1 MSAAGGNELATPAD
15 GSVATEARLRQYL
28 EKLTVDLRR
37 SKRRV
42 DDLEGRAREP
52 IAIVAMSCR
61 YPGGADSPER
71 LWELV
76 SEGRDAIDAFPAD
89 RGWDLER
96 IYHPEPGRP
105 GTCYARAGGFVDD
118 VAEFDP
124 GFFGISPREAL
135 VMDPQQRLLL
145 EASWQALERGGLDPR
160 SLRGTPVGVF
170 AGVMSQE
177 YEAAEV
183 GIAAGMT
190 SSIVSGRVAYAL
202 GLEGPAITVD
212 TACSSSLVA
221 MHLAAQSLR
230 AGECSLALAGGVTVL
245 TTPNPLILFSRQR
258 GLAPDGRCKSFAEA
272 ADGVGWGEGVGILVL
287 ERLAEAREN
296 GHPVLATIR
305 GSAVNQDGASNGLTA
320 PNGPSQERVIRQAL
334 ANAGLEP
341 KDVDAVEA
349 HGTGTTL
356 GDPIEAGAL
365 LATYGQGRER
375 PLWLGSVKSNIGHTQ
390 AGAGVAG
397 VIKTVMAMREGELP
411 KTLHVDSPSSNVDWE
426 AGAIELLTE
435 SVPWQPG
442 DRPRRAAVSSFGMSG
457 TNAHVILEAEAS
469 PASAELEGEDE
480 GASAGPLLPGALL
493 LPLSARSEAG
503 LRAQAARLAAHLKRN
518 PELEPVDVAY
528 SLATTR
534 ASFEHRAIVA
544 EPDRTGVL
552 AALDAVARG
561 EWTGPVVAGVASA
574 ERRPVFLFGGQ
585 GSQWPGMGLEL
596 LDASPF
602 FARRMRACE
611 EALSPFVEWSL
622 EETLREADGQWLDR
636 LDVVQPALFAVMA
649 SLAELWRELGV
660 EPAAVVGHSQGEI
673 AAAYVAGGLSLED
686 AARIVALRARAMAK
700 IAGQGGMLSVS
711 LPASQ
716 LPARLE
722 PFGERVSLAA
732 INGPA
737 SLVVSGEP
745 AALAELAAS
754 CERDGVR
761 ARTVA
766 VDYAAHSAQVDAL
779 RAELVEAFAPISPRA
794 GTIPFH
800 STVTGEALDTA
811 ELGAEYWCRNL
822 REAVLFEP
830 VVRSLLANGHR
841 TFIEI
846 SPHPVLGFGLS
857 ETIDDALPA
866 EATATVLGTLR
877 REDGGPARFSMSLAE
892 AGASGVAVGWE
903 ALFAGSGASP
913 VDLPTYPF
921 QRKRYWLAPAAAGA
935 DPVALGQAAAEHP
948 LLGASLSTATGQQL
962 LLTGRIA
969 LATHPWL
976 GEQAVHGAPLLPA
989 AAFLEMAL
997 RAAAE
1002 AGCEAVEELRLC
1014 SPLVLPEH
1022 GAFQVQ
1028 VSVGEP
1034 GEDGARKISIH
1045 SRPEPDREGDEE
1057 DEEGEEWTC
1066 NAEGSLGR
1074 EAPPAPEPP
1083 SSWPPAGAQPL
1094 DVEDLYDRLADQ
1106 GVELGTAFQGLA
1118 AAWRV
1123 GEGLCAEIELA
1134 EEQLEQAPRFSL
1146 HPALSQLALQLVAL
1160 EGGGGDAELPA
1171 LLGAVSVHS
1180 PGATKLR
1187 VWSVAGD
1194 AEDGACLG
1202 FADGDGKSLGAV
1214 RGLVCAPVAVEQ
1226 VEGARRSRRE
1236 PLLQLEWIE
1245 VDAPPVTGEASPEL
1259 VVEDSFASLAGE
1271 GVPPRAAQAAT
1282 QRALELLQGWIAGER
1297 LGDSRLAILTR
1308 GAVAPAADEEPDL
1321 AAASLW
1327 GLVRSA
1333 QAEYPGSFVLVDVDD
1348 SEPSRQSLAAALELT
1363 AEEPQLAIRQGRV
1376 LAPRLA
1382 RLAGE
1387 EEEATAPTLDPES
1400 TVLVSGAGG
1409 GLGALVAGHLAERH
1423 GARNLLLVCTGSEE
1437 LDDVAALK
1445 MRLDELG
1452 CSARVEDCDIADRE
1466 QLRRLLDSIDP
1477 AHPLG
1482 MVVHATRV
1490 LDDGVLGALDPERLE
1505 RVMRPKVDAAWNLH
1519 ELTAS
1524 SQLSEFLLFSSVS
1537 GVLGGAAQANYAAAN
1552 AFLDALATH
1561 RHARGLAATSLA
1573 WGLVDLGEDDE
1584 GLGEAGRARM
1594 ARAGIAP
1601 LEADLA
1607 LVLLDRAR
1615 AAGEPLLV
1623 PIELERAG
1631 LRAQAR
1637 EGLLPAIMRGLVRDS
1652 GRRGG
1657 AQASLAER
1665 LLGVPRDERPALVLE
1680 LVRDHV
1686 AAVLGYA
1693 SGQEVEAERA
1703 FLDLG
1708 FDSLAAVEFR
1718 NRLSAATGLRLPPT
1732 LAFDYPSPA
1741 ALAGYL
1747 VAAADP
1753 EGVDSPEAEI
1763 DEALESLEARLAA
1776 VGGDRGA
1783 RERVSMRLRTA
1794 LAGLSGG
1801 EAGEAEAEMAADDL
1815 GSMSDDEVFALID
1828 EEIGDG

>member
-1 MSAAGGNELATPAD
+1 MSAAGGSELAVPAD

-42 DDLEGRAREP
+42 DDLEGRSREP

-71 LWELV
+71 LWGLLR
-76 SEGRDAIDAFPAD
+76 EGRDAIDAFPAD

-96 IYHPEPGRP
+96 IYHPDPGRP

-160 SLRGTPVGVF
+160 SLRGAPVGVF

-183 GIAAGMT
+183 GIAPGMT

-202 GLEGPAITVD
+202 GLEGPAITID

-272 ADGVGWGEGVGILVL
+272 ADGVGWGEGVGVLVL

-356 GDPIEAGAL
+356 GDPIEVGAL
-365 LATYGQGRER
+365 LATYGQDREK
-375 PLWLGSVKSNIGHTQ
+375 PLRLGSIKSNIGHTQ

-397 VIKTVMAMREGELP
+397 VIKTVMAMREGVLP
-411 KTLHVDSPSSNVDWE
+411 KTLHVDSPSSKVDWK

-435 SVPWQPG
+435 PVPWQPG

-457 TNAHVILEAEAS
+457 TNAHVILEAEES
-469 PASAELEGEDE
+469 PPPAPAELEAEDE
-480 GASAGPLLPGALL
+480 GASVSPLLPGALL
-493 LPLSARSEAG
+493 LPLSARSEPG

-552 AALDAVARG
+552 AALDAVTRG
-561 EWTGPVVAGVASA
+561 EWTGPVAGGVAGA

-585 GSQWPGMGLEL
+585 GSQWSGMGLEL

-602 FARRMRACE
+602 FASRMRACE

-686 AARIVALRARAMAK
+686 AARVVALRARAMAK
-700 IAGQGGMLSVS
+700 IAGRGGMLSVS

-722 PFGERVSLAA
+722 PFGERIALAA

-766 VDYAAHSAQVDAL
+766 VDYAAHSVQVDAL
-779 RAELVEAFAPISPRA
+779 RAELEEAFAPISPRA

-811 ELGAEYWCRNL
+811 ALGAEYWRRNL
-822 REAVLFEP
+822 RETVLFEP

-841 TFIEI
+841 MFIEI

-857 ETIDDALPA
+857 ETIDEALPT

-877 REDGGPARFSMSLAE
+877 REEGGPARFSMSLAE
-892 AGASGVAVGWE
+892 AAASGVAVGWE

-921 QRKRYWLAPAAAGA
+921 QRKRYWLAPAASGA
-935 DPVALGQAAAEHP
+935 DPVAIGQAAAEHP

-962 LLTGRIA
+962 LLTGRVA

-976 GEQAVHGAPLLPA
+976 GEQAVHGAALAPA

-1002 AGCEAVEELRLC
+1002 AGCETVEDLRLC
-1014 SPLVLPEH
+1014 SPLVLPER
-1022 GAFQVQ
+1022 GAIQVQ

-1034 GEDGARKISIH
+1034 GEGGARKVSIH
-1045 SRPEPDREGDEE
+1045 SRPEPDRESAEE
-1057 DEEGEEWTC
+1057 DEWAC
-1066 NAEGSLGR
+1066 NAEGRLVPEVS
-1074 EAPPAPEPP
+1074 PAPEPP

-1094 DVEDLYDRLADQ
+1094 DVEDVYDRLADQ
-1106 GVELGTAFQGLA
+1106 GIELGAAFQGLA

-1134 EEQLEQAPRFSL
+1134 EEQLEQAPRFGL

-1160 EGGGGDAELPA
+1160 EAGGEDAELPA
-1171 LLGAVSVHS
+1171 LLGAVSVRS

-1187 VWSVAGD
+1187 VWSAAGD

-1202 FADGDGKSLGAV
+1202 LADGDGKPLGAV
-1214 RGLVCAPVAVEQ
+1214 RGLVCAPLAVEQ
-1226 VEGARRSRRE
+1226 AQGARRSRRE
-1236 PLLQLEWIE
+1236 PLLRLEWIE
-1245 VDAPPVTGEASPEL
+1245 VDAPPATGAASPGL

-1282 QRALELLQGWIAGER
+1282 ERALELLQSWIAGER

-1333 QAEYPGSFVLVDVDD
+1333 QAEYPGSFVLVDVDG

-1387 EEEATAPTLDPES
+1387 EEKEATAPTLDPGS

-1409 GLGALVAGHLAERH
+1409 GLGALVARHLAERH
-1423 GARNLLLVCTGSEE
+1423 GARNLVLVCTGSEE
-1437 LDDVAALK
+1437 LDGAAALK
-1445 MRLDELG
+1445 TRLDELG
-1452 CSARVEDCDIADRE
+1452 CSARVEDCDVADRE

-1482 MVVHATRV
+1482 LVVHATRV

-1505 RVMRPKVDAAWNLH
+1505 RVMRPKVDGAWNLH
-1519 ELTAS
+1519 ELTAG
-1524 SQLSEFLLFSSVS
+1524 SQPSEFLLFSSVS

-1552 AFLDALATH
+1552 AFLDALATY
-1561 RHARGLAATSLA
+1561 RQARGLAATSLA
-1573 WGLVDLGEDDE
+1573 WGLVDLGEDGD
-1584 GLGEAGRARM
+1584 GLDEAGRARM

-1601 LEADLA
+1601 LGADLA
-1607 LVLLDRAR
+1607 LALFDRAR
-1615 AAGEPLLV
+1615 AAGEPLLA

-1637 EGLLPAIMRGLVRDS
+1637 DGLLPAIMRGLAPGS

-1657 AQASLAER
+1657 ARASLAER
-1665 LLGVPRDERPALVLE
+1665 LVGVPRDERPALVLE

-1686 AAVLGYA
+1686 AAVLGYG

-1747 VAAADP
+1747 AAAADP
-1753 EGVDSPEAEI
+1753 EGADSPEAEI
-1763 DEALESLEARLAA
+1763 EEALESLEAKLAA

-1794 LAGLSGG
+1794 LAGLSGA
-1801 EAGEAEAEMAADDL
+1801 ETGEAEADMAADDL